1 MGVPRNHPFYV
12 PIFHERNHPA
22 IGDLPIYENP
32 DNVYRVKPQP
42 RYSTM
47 QRLQISAPELRGGL
61 RGAATCRVYMD
72 IQFQ

>member
-47 QRLQISAPELRGGL
+47 QRLQISAPELAGVACGRYVQS
-61 RGAATCRVYMD
+61 VYVPSGYD
-72 IQFQ
+72 